1 MRWAL
6 WRLTTAGGGGGA
18 RDDDEGGCDIDQEEE
33 EDDAQG
39 GGGGVSEEVTML
51 VKTLKPTAERRQL
64 EKFLS
69 EALVFYGLPPHP
81 HIAQVC

>member
-6 WRLTTAGGGGGA
+6 WRLPSTHDG
-18 RDDDEGGCDIDQEEE
+18 DEEGGDIEQEEDE
-33 EDDAQG
+33 TRG
-39 GGGGVSEEVTML
+39 EVTMI

-69 EALVFYGLPPHP
+69 EVLVFHALPPHP
-81 HIAQVC
+81 HLAQVYIFLIYV